1 MQFIVL
7 LGASRWLYN
16 HNNIG
21 STPQLLLPV
30 CYVLNPLPEV
40 QDIGIVGLSLST
52 DIQKKRREPRV
63 DRNHTSL
70 PVCNAVWLI
79 YSGEC
84 CRFTNPT
91 LPHLHLQRYIHVNT
105 TAARTRRTAKQIGGP
120 RFTGKWWRLALR
132 TP

>member
-79 YSGEC
+79 YSGEW

-91 LPHLHLQRYIHVNT
+91 LPICIYNDIYMSTPPRRGRVGQRNKS
-105 TAARTRRTAKQIGGP
+105 AGQGLRENGGV
-120 RFTGKWWRLALR
+120 
-132 TP
+132 